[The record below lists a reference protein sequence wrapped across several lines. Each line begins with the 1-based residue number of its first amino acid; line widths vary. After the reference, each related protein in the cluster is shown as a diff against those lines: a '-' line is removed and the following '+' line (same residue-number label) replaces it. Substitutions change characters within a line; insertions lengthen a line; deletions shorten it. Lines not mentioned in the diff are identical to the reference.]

1 MLGIINIYKK
11 YNIIN
16 IIMDMVDSLKTIAS
30 NLKLNTMFNKIWNSQ
45 LKNNRL
51 LTTIIIANVVVYIMF
66 TIINTFFKLPVVL
79 FLGTI
84 LGLWVYNNKKV
95 LT

>member
-1 MLGIINIYKK
+1 ME
-11 YNIIN
+11 
-16 IIMDMVDSLKTIAS
+16 MVDSLKTIAS
-30 NLKLNTMFNKIWNSQ
+30 KLNLNKMLNNVWNNQ

-51 LTTIIIANVVVYIMF
+51 LTTIIIANIVVYIMF

-84 LGLWVYNNKKV
+84 LGLLVYNKKV

>member
-1 MLGIINIYKK
+1 ME
-11 YNIIN
+11 
-16 IIMDMVDSLKTIAS
+16 MVDSLKAIAS

-51 LTTIIIANVVVYIMF
+51 LTTIIIANIVVYIMF

-84 LGLWVYNNKKV
+84 LGLLVYNKKV

>member
-1 MLGIINIYKK
+1 ME
-11 YNIIN
+11 
-16 IIMDMVDSLKTIAS
+16 MVDSLKTIAS

-51 LTTIIIANVVVYIMF
+51 LTTIIIANIVVYIMF